1 MPSVCRAFYDALES
15 EREEVQECKEWP
27 GKFME
32 YLISRKSGRPSVNF
46 LQTSGA
52 CDQYLQCTPALT
64 LQREK
69 SGTPARGHYVK
80 QANSLCRTS
89 ERQKPDRKCGENGK
103 PTARIWMS
111 EPIPRD
117 ARSIWTA
124 IENVANQWN
133 EAYMWMIKCA
143 DKKHWCHN
151 QLMRRILYRITF
163 TVPTTEYDESTWWT
177 TKADRWWQWGRTY
190 Q

>member
-89 ERQKPDRKCGENGK
+89 ERQKPDRKSGK
-103 PTARIWMS
+103 
-111 EPIPRD
+111 
-117 ARSIWTA
+117 
-124 IENVANQWN
+124 
-133 EAYMWMIKCA
+133 K
-143 DKKHWCHN
+143 
-151 QLMRRILYRITF
+151 
-163 TVPTTEYDESTWWT
+163 
-177 TKADRWWQWGRTY
+177 G
-190 Q
+190 